1 MLVKSFSHDRA
12 LTESCL
18 QGEEMFLSLSL
29 FLRKHV
35 SSLAKSSC
43 LKKSPPGCDNTTDSS
58 HVANYVVPSP
68 LKPLTSAVSPQLSD
82 WLFLEQTHTPCAKNA
97 KSGKLQG
104 KEKRKKR
111 GATLC
116 SIIYNMLSFIF
127 YFFTSYFI
135 SPWFDSH
142 IKGDEAWSAYTYPET
157 WPVCSPNISS

>member
-1 MLVKSFSHDRA
+1 MRRTEEPVCCSLSYYIVIVRDHGLNCVLVKSFSHDHA

-58 HVANYVVPSP
+58 HVANYVVSSP
-68 LKPLTSAVSPQLSD
+68 LKPLTSAVSPPLSD

-97 KSGKLQG
+97 KSGKLQ
-104 KEKRKKR
+104 EKK
-111 GATLC
+111 
-116 SIIYNMLSFIF
+116 
-127 YFFTSYFI
+127 
-135 SPWFDSH
+135 
-142 IKGDEAWSAYTYPET
+142 
-157 WPVCSPNISS
+157 